1 MASSGGRSVNEAGSC
16 SRDWGKG
23 GKSNSAIMTSIL
35 SGREWIP
42 VCSLMKGL

>member
-1 MASSGGRSVNEAGSC
+1 MASSGGRSVKEAGSC
-16 SRDWGKG
+16 GRDLGMG

-42 VCSLMKGL
+42 VCPLMKGL